1 MSWKDYVENVMLK
14 LCINVW
20 KHEHDEYEIWW
31 ARAWNEIINVE
42 RKIEVERYIGRA
54 SVRPL
59 GIKPQ
64 GIKNKKQKKQIIN
77 IERKT
82 KVERYLGKVSVRPL
96 GIKPQGIRN
105 KIGGSSPTANSNQS
119 KCKTTGYKVS
129 GHQKQKTKEINEWQ
143 AWHDVWY
150 DFMF

>member
-14 LCINVW
+14 WCINVK

-31 ARAWNEIINVE
+31 ARAWNEIINAE
-42 RKIEVERYIGRA
+42 RKIEVERYIGIA

-82 KVERYLGKVSVRPL
+82 KVERYLGKASIRPP
-96 GIKPQGIRN
+96 GIKPQSIRN
-105 KIGGSSPTANSNQS
+105 KIGVRVPREIVIRASVRLLDIKFQGIRNR
-119 KCKTTGYKVS
+119 
-129 GHQKQKTKEINEWQ
+129 KQRK
-143 AWHDVWY
+143 
-150 DFMF
+150 